1 MTAERRESVGY
12 LKSEHELS
20 ERRACKAVS
29 LSRRAFRYVPHTRGD
44 TALIEALGELARDH
58 PDLGFG
64 KFFDLLRAEG
74 HRWNHKRVH
83 RVYCEMKLNKRRK
96 HKRRVPARHPEPL
109 SVPVKAN
116 RCWSADFM
124 SDALGDGRRFRT
136 FNVIDD
142 HRREVLAIE
151 IDLNLG
157 SRRVLRVL
165 DRVAEMRGL
174 PERIRFDNGPE
185 FTSIAVAD
193 WADRNGVELEF
204 IRPGRPMQNGFIE
217 RFNRTYRQAI
227 LDMYTFESLDEVRE
241 LTARWIDF
249 YNHRRPHDS
258 LGGMPPSES
267 CGQVLLN
274 PRTPI

>member
-1 MTAERRESVGY
+1 MSVG
-12 LKSEHELS
+12 
-20 ERRACKAVS
+20 RV
-29 LSRRAFRYVPHTRGD
+29 FRYVPREKSD
-44 TALIEALGELARDH
+44 AEVMEALGRLAGEH

-64 KFFDLLRAEG
+64 KFFELLRADDYV
-74 HRWNHKRVH
+74 WNHKRVY

-96 HKRRVPARHPEPL
+96 HKRRIPARQPEPL
-109 SVPVKAN
+109 SVPQSKN
-116 RCWSADFM
+116 QSWSADFM
-124 SDALGDGRRFRT
+124 SDALNDGRRFRT

-142 HRREVLAIE
+142 HNREVLAIE

-157 SRRVLRVL
+157 SRRVVRVL
-165 DRVAEMRGL
+165 GRLAETRGL

-193 WADRNGVELEF
+193 WAEQNGVELDF
-204 IRPGRPMQNGFIE
+204 IKPGRPMQNGFVE

-227 LDMYTFESLDEVRE
+227 LDMYIFESLDEVRE

-258 LGGMPPSES
+258 LGGSPPT
-267 CGQVLLN
+267 LLM
-274 PRTPI
+274 RSRSL

>member
-1 MTAERRESVGY
+1 MTPERREAAGY
-12 LKSEHELS
+12 LKSEHLLS
-20 ERRACKAVS
+20 ERRACEAVS
-29 LSRRAFRYVPHTRGD
+29 LSRRVFRYKPQLRD
-44 TALIEALGELARDH
+44 DSILIEALARLERDH

-64 KFFDLLRAEG
+64 KFFYLLRAEG
-74 HRWNHKRVH
+74 HEWNHKRVH
-83 RVYCEMKLNKRRK
+83 RVYSEMRLNKRRK
-96 HKRRVPARHPEPL
+96 YKRRLPARHPEPL
-109 SVPVKAN
+109 SVPNTLN

-157 SRRVLRVL
+157 SRRVIRVL
-165 DRVAEMRGL
+165 DRIAETRGL

-193 WADRNGVELEF
+193 WAELNGVQLDF
-204 IRPGRPMQNGFIE
+204 IKPGRPMQNGFIE

-227 LDMYTFESLDEVRE
+227 LDMYIFDSLDEVRE
-241 LTARWIDF
+241 LTSRWINF

-258 LGGMPPSES
+258 LGGAPPSDS
-267 CGQVLLN
+267 TRPVLIN
-274 PRTPI
+274 PKTPV